1 MQRFEVATEG
11 FVKIRWSLFFA
22 FRLVLLISDS
32 FSWFLLLQP
41 HAEVK
46 AKGTNIWY
54 QLHMTCAHHT
64 SFMQQV
70 AGSRSTEIWTPW
82 KPGAWRRARCSRQ
95 KSWACHWEF
104 QLVFVGALSG
114 NMVDSAMHVHIRMLN
129 MIICMHKAPWNLKLL
144 VSDHWKAI
152 LKPRVPEVVL
162 SVDKKCWTKGTA
174 VRGDRSAEAQN
185 FRTFWDFR
193 SEEWARLAWSLKI
206 VCFYFL
212 MKQNP
217 SSAVLSFFLCMGL
230 QLMGQFRYLAGIEFD
245 CRTQNVNDIPWYE
258 WHEQSCPQFETLRC
272 SLGPLS
278 GRQRKTWKS
287 AREFRWISLIWMKS
301 ITKSMRCCDSSFPF
315 EAALLKVALRV
326 GVSEQGKDFRRVPA
340 ICTVS
345 EIDPMLYRASV
356 SRSVLDRTA
365 CIIVRKYI
373 YTWFLL
379 YVSWNI
385 VHIHIILYT
394 IIVYI

>member
-1 MQRFEVATEG
+1 
-11 FVKIRWSLFFA
+11 
-22 FRLVLLISDS
+22 
-32 FSWFLLLQP
+32 
-41 HAEVK
+41 
-46 AKGTNIWY
+46 
-54 QLHMTCAHHT
+54 
-64 SFMQQV
+64 MQQV

-193 SEEWARLAWSLKI
+193 SEEWARLARSLKL

-217 SSAVLSFFLCMGL
+217 SSAVFSFFFCAWVYSWWANLSTWHELSLTVGHKMW
-230 QLMGQFRYLAGIEFD
+230 MKY
-245 CRTQNVNDIPWYE
+245 NDMNE
-258 WHEQSCPQFETLRC
+258 NEQSCPQFETLRC

-287 AREFRWISLIWMKS
+287 AREFRCISLIWMKS
-301 ITKSMRCCDSSFPF
+301 ITKFMRCCDSSFPF
-315 EAALLKVALRV
+315 EAALSKVALRV
-326 GVSEQGKDFRRVPA
+326 GVSEQGNDFRRVPA
-340 ICTVS
+340 ICMVS
-345 EIDPMLYRASV
+345 EMDPMLYRALV
-356 SRSVLDRTA
+356 SRSVLFRTA
-365 CIIVRKYI
+365 CIIVSIYI
-373 YTWFLL
+373 WFLL
-379 YVSWNI
+379 YSVIAYLSASG
-385 VHIHIILYT
+385 
-394 IIVYI
+394 

>member
-1 MQRFEVATEG
+1 
-11 FVKIRWSLFFA
+11 
-22 FRLVLLISDS
+22 
-32 FSWFLLLQP
+32 
-41 HAEVK
+41 
-46 AKGTNIWY
+46 
-54 QLHMTCAHHT
+54 
-64 SFMQQV
+64 
-70 AGSRSTEIWTPW
+70 
-82 KPGAWRRARCSRQ
+82 
-95 KSWACHWEF
+95 
-104 QLVFVGALSG
+104 
-114 NMVDSAMHVHIRMLN
+114 
-129 MIICMHKAPWNLKLL
+129 
-144 VSDHWKAI
+144 
-152 LKPRVPEVVL
+152 
-162 SVDKKCWTKGTA
+162 
-174 VRGDRSAEAQN
+174 
-185 FRTFWDFR
+185 
-193 SEEWARLAWSLKI
+193 
-206 VCFYFL
+206 
-212 MKQNP
+212 
-217 SSAVLSFFLCMGL
+217 MGL

-356 SRSVLDRTA
+356 SRSVLYRTA

-373 YTWFLL
+373 YMIFIIRVMAYCTHTHNFIYNNCIHIMNML
-379 YVSWNI
+379 
-385 VHIHIILYT
+385 IHIIFFCNYKCFIHSDSLSFLQLNSQMLGTVVCGTPCLMIFQQMRRILMMLVSGDDLHGRSRMIWRANCGVPWHRTAQTSKNDVEFWPMFHFFWEVQQLHGCMLYRSHSDLSFK
-394 IIVYI
+394 